1 MTICVLFLYASG
13 FVFVKLFPILML
25 QIGIHGCTAIFM
37 SGSIAGAIFVL
48 FTLEDRKGQSLD
60 TLRSD
65 STENK

>member
-1 MTICVLFLYASG
+1 
-13 FVFVKLFPILML
+13 ML

-48 FTLEDRKGQSLD
+48 FTLEDKKGQSLD